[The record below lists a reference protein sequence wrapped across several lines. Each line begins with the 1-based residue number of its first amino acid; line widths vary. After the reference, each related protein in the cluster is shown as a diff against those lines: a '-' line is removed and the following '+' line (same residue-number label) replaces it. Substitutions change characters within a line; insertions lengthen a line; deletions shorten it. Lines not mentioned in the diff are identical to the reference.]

1 MQRLCLLW
9 FLLHYTA
16 FQKEDTIFFQT
27 AAENVYFSPSSM
39 HERQR
44 NIKIESLALQFTPK
58 FLITIGVEAQKVA
71 LW

>member
-1 MQRLCLLW
+1 MESE
-9 FLLHYTA
+9 
-16 FQKEDTIFFQT
+16 KI
-27 AAENVYFSPSSM
+27 YFSPSSM

-71 LW
+71 L